1 MNISMDYL
9 GINLPEFIKATGY
22 LGISFI
28 VFAETGLFLGFF
40 LPGDSLLFIA
50 GLLASQ
56 GFFSIFII
64 LLVLF
69 VSAILG
75 NIFGYEF
82 GRRIGPKLFNKEDS
96 FIFKKKY
103 VFQTQAFFEEHGK
116 KSLILARFVP
126 IVRTFIPIL
135 AGVGKMNFSTFL
147 LYNII
152 GAFFWI
158 IGLTLG
164 GYFLGALIPDVDKY
178 LLPIILGIIILSFL
192 PAILHIYQEKKKSK
206 DITETQQE

>member
-1 MNISMDYL
+1 MDYL